1 MQRAVLQVPV
11 DSQLKQQA
19 EKAAASQGFSSLQE
33 AVRLFL
39 AKLADKRIE
48 LTFQETVRL
57 SPKAIKRYNKITRD
71 IEAGRNVFVAKDVDD
86 LMKQLNA
93 R

>member
-1 MQRAVLQVPV
+1 MAKTIIQVPV
-11 DSQLKQQA
+11 DKPLRDRA
-19 EKAAASQGFSSLQE
+19 TAAARAQGFSSLQE

-39 AKLADKRIE
+39 AKLAEKRIE

-71 IEAGRNVFVAKDVDD
+71 IEAGRNVFIAKDVDD

>member
-39 AKLADKRIE
+39 AKLAEKRIE

>member
-1 MQRAVLQVPV
+1 MQVPV

-39 AKLADKRIE
+39 AKLAEKRIE